1 MKLHAVNV
9 IVGGIPTDKR
19 KKVSVQVVLV
29 LADDRQHALQQAARG
44 FSTYSNFAEYA
55 FTYRNEFDLTDGP
68 LTWIFQ
74 TWERSDFDNIQLL
87 AGAEILEG
95 VQA

>member
-1 MKLHAVNV
+1 MNMHAVNV

-19 KKVSVQVVLV
+19 KKVTVKIVLV
-29 LADDRQHALQQAARG
+29 LANDKDHALQVAARG
-44 FSTYSNFAEYA
+44 FATYSNFADYA
-55 FTYRNEFDLTDGP
+55 FIYRNEFDQADGP
-68 LTWIFQ
+68 IVWNFQ
-74 TWERSDFDNIQLL
+74 TWERSDFDNLQLL